1 MCIWIIL
8 LYYYLRNRFHI
19 YFRRSDQ
26 WTNVDSQPPTEQILL
41 KTCNIEQLIIP
52 QNADW
57 PYGFV
62 NKLIFEQFHIYQLP
76 FHQFTS
82 STIGKLNK

>member
-1 MCIWIIL
+1 MQAFPKHKTLVKNW
-8 LYYYLRNRFHI
+8 
-19 YFRRSDQ
+19 RSDQ

-82 STIGKLNK
+82 WTISKLNK